1 MSSSINLISIG
12 NKEFNLSL
20 MEVKQF
26 LKFNLFVEDDFRDNI
41 NFESYDVIMIHKKK
55 LDEEKID
62 FLNKLEKIIV
72 QISERETEPFSN
84 RFSIIKLP
92 VKLDDINSIISNL
105 DVKRKFSINSSIK
118 IKDYTLNIN
127 DRKISRNKVFIEIT
141 EKEIELIK
149 ILLNSKIP
157 VKKDKILNSVWKYSK
172 DADTHTVETHIYRL
186 RKKMKETFQNENFI
200 LNTSNGYS
208 ID

>member
-41 NFESYDVIMIHKKK
+41 NYQSYDVIMIYKKK
-55 LDEEKID
+55 LEKEKID

-72 QISERETEPFSN
+72 QITERETEPFSN

-105 DVKRKFSINSSIK
+105 DIKRKFNINSSIK
-118 IKDYTLNIN
+118 IKDFTLNIN

-149 ILLNSKIP
+149 ILLNNKNP

-186 RKKMKETFQNENFI
+186 RKKMKDKFNEQNFI
-200 LNTSNGYS
+200 INKKDGY
-208 ID
+208 II

>member
-127 DRKISRNKVFIEIT
+127 DRKISRNNEFIEIT

-186 RKKMKETFQNENFI
+186 RKKILDNFMDEKFI
-200 LNTSNGYS
+200 LNSKEGYYL
-208 ID
+208 

>member
-41 NFESYDVIMIHKKK
+41 NFDSYDVIMIHKKK

-118 IKDYTLNIN
+118 IKDYILNIN

-157 VKKDKILNSVWKYSK
+157 VKEDKILNSVWKYSK

-186 RKKMKETFQNENFI
+186 RKKMKDKFNEQNFI
-200 LNTSNGYS
+200 INKKDGY
-208 ID
+208 II

>member
-1 MSSSINLISIG
+1 MSSSINVISIG

-26 LKFNLFVEDDFRDNI
+26 LKFNLFVEDDFRENI
-41 NFESYDVIMIHKKK
+41 NFENYDVIMIHKKK
-55 LDEEKID
+55 LDKEKIN
-62 FLNKLEKIIV
+62 FLNKSEKIIV
-72 QISERETEPFSN
+72 LISERETKLFSN
-84 RFSIIKLP
+84 SFSIIKLP
-92 VKLDDINSIISNL
+92 VKLDDINSTILNL
-105 DVKRKFSINSSIK
+105 NIKRKFSINSSIK
-118 IKDYTLNIN
+118 IKDFNLNIN
-127 DRKISRNKVFIEIT
+127 DRKISRNDEFIEIT

-186 RKKMKETFQNENFI
+186 RKKMKDKFNEQNFI
-200 LNTSNGYS
+200 INKKDGY
-208 ID
+208 II

>member
-1 MSSSINLISIG
+1 MSSSINVISIG

-118 IKDYTLNIN
+118 IKDFTLNIN
-127 DRKISRNKVFIEIT
+127 DRKISRNNEFIEIT

-186 RKKMKETFQNENFI
+186 RKKMKDKFNEQNFI
-200 LNTSNGYS
+200 INKKNGY
-208 ID
+208 II

>member
-41 NFESYDVIMIHKKK
+41 NYESYDVIMIYKKK
-55 LDEEKID
+55 LEKEKID

-72 QISERETEPFSN
+72 QISERETKLFSN
-84 RFSIIKLP
+84 KFSEIKLP
-92 VKLDDINSIISNL
+92 VKLDDINSIILNL
-105 DVKRKFSINSSIK
+105 DIKRKFNINSSIK
-118 IKDYTLNIN
+118 IKDFTLNIN
-127 DRKISRNKVFIEIT
+127 DRKISRNDAFIKIT

-149 ILLNSKIP
+149 ILLNNKIP

-186 RKKMKETFQNENFI
+186 RKKMKDKFNEQNFI
-200 LNTSNGYS
+200 INKKDGY
-208 ID
+208 II

>member
-41 NFESYDVIMIHKKK
+41 NFDSYDVIMIHKKK

-118 IKDYTLNIN
+118 IKDYILNIN

-186 RKKMKETFQNENFI
+186 RKKMKDKFNEQNFI
-200 LNTSNGYS
+200 INKKDGY
-208 ID
+208 II

>member
-26 LKFNLFVEDDFRDNI
+26 LKFNLFVEDDFRENI
-41 NFESYDVIMIHKKK
+41 NFENYDVIMIHKKK
-55 LDEEKID
+55 LDKEKID
-62 FLNKLEKIIV
+62 FLNRLEKIIV
-72 QISERETEPFSN
+72 LISERETKLFSN
-84 RFSIIKLP
+84 KFSIIKLP
-92 VKLDDINSIISNL
+92 VKLDDINSIILNL
-105 DVKRKFSINSSIK
+105 DIKKKFSINSSIK
-118 IKDYTLNIN
+118 IKDFTLNIN
-127 DRKISRNKVFIEIT
+127 DRKISRNNEFIEIT

-149 ILLNSKIP
+149 ILFNSKIP

-186 RKKMKETFQNENFI
+186 RKKMKDKFNEQNFI
-200 LNTSNGYS
+200 INKKDGY
-208 ID
+208 II

>member
-41 NFESYDVIMIHKKK
+41 NFDSYDVIMIHKKK

-72 QISERETEPFSN
+72 QITERETEPFSN

-118 IKDYTLNIN
+118 IKDYILNIN

-186 RKKMKETFQNENFI
+186 RKKMKDKFNEQNFI
-200 LNTSNGYS
+200 INKKDGY
-208 ID
+208 II

>member
-1 MSSSINLISIG
+1 MSSSINVISIG

-26 LKFNLFVEDDFRDNI
+26 LKFNLFVEDDFRENI
-41 NFESYDVIMIHKKK
+41 NFENYDVIMIYKKK
-55 LDEEKID
+55 LDKEKIN
-62 FLNKLEKIIV
+62 FLNKSEKIIV
-72 QISERETEPFSN
+72 LISERETKLFSN
-84 RFSIIKLP
+84 SFSIIKLP
-92 VKLDDINSIISNL
+92 VKLDDINSIILNL
-105 DVKRKFSINSSIK
+105 DIKRKFNINSSIK
-118 IKDYTLNIN
+118 IKDFTLNIN
-127 DRKISRNKVFIEIT
+127 DRKISRNDEFIEIT

-186 RKKMKETFQNENFI
+186 RKKMKDKFNEQNFI
-200 LNTSNGYS
+200 INKKDGY
-208 ID
+208 II

>member
-41 NFESYDVIMIHKKK
+41 NYESYDVIMIYKKK
-55 LDEEKID
+55 LDKEKID

-72 QISERETEPFSN
+72 QISERETKLFSN
-84 RFSIIKLP
+84 KFSEIKLP
-92 VKLDDINSIISNL
+92 VKLDDINSIILNL
-105 DVKRKFSINSSIK
+105 DIKRKFNINSSIK
-118 IKDYTLNIN
+118 IKDFTLNIN
-127 DRKISRNKVFIEIT
+127 DRKISRNDAFIKIT

-149 ILLNSKIP
+149 ILLNNKIP

-186 RKKMKETFQNENFI
+186 RKKMKDKFNEQNFI
-200 LNTSNGYS
+200 INKKDGY
-208 ID
+208 II

>member
-26 LKFNLFVEDDFRDNI
+26 LKFNLFIEDDFRDNI
-41 NFESYDVIMIHKKK
+41 NFENYDVIMIYKKK
-55 LDEEKID
+55 LDKEKIN
-62 FLNKLEKIIV
+62 FLNKSEKIIV
-72 QISERETEPFSN
+72 LISERETKLFSN
-84 RFSIIKLP
+84 SFSIIKLP
-92 VKLDDINSIISNL
+92 VKLDDINSTILNL
-105 DVKRKFSINSSIK
+105 NIKRKFSINSSIK
-118 IKDYTLNIN
+118 IKDFTLNIN
-127 DRKISRNKVFIEIT
+127 DRKISRNDEFIEIT

-186 RKKMKETFQNENFI
+186 RKKMKDKFNEQNFI
-200 LNTSNGYS
+200 INKKDGY
-208 ID
+208 II

>member
-41 NFESYDVIMIHKKK
+41 NYESYDVIVIYKKK
-55 LDEEKID
+55 LDKEKID

-72 QISERETEPFSN
+72 QISERETKLFSN
-84 RFSIIKLP
+84 KFSEIKLP
-92 VKLDDINSIISNL
+92 VKLDDINSIILNL
-105 DVKRKFSINSSIK
+105 DIKRKFNINSSIK
-118 IKDYTLNIN
+118 IKDFTLNIN
-127 DRKISRNKVFIEIT
+127 DRKISRNDAFIKIT

-149 ILLNSKIP
+149 ILLNNKIP

-186 RKKMKETFQNENFI
+186 RKKMKDKFNEQNFI
-200 LNTSNGYS
+200 INKKDGY
-208 ID
+208 II

>member
-41 NFESYDVIMIHKKK
+41 NFDSYDVIMIHKKK

-186 RKKMKETFQNENFI
+186 RKKIKDKFNEQNFI
-200 LNTSNGYS
+200 INKKDGY
-208 ID
+208 II